1 VGRILLS
8 YILVGQGLI
17 NVAIKGISKQER
29 EQYYNALEKSDR
41 CFNELHRLIEKNK
54 KLIPVDV
61 NKVIKAEEFNPFT
74 AMINGLLKETIS
86 RLEGGQLTNLNKET
100 ILPLR
105 DLAKLYDYSQDYL
118 RNLINRGQLKAH
130 KKGKLWYV
138 RVQDL
143 ADHINKQK

>member
-61 NKVIKAEEFNPFT
+61 NKVIKAEEFNP
-74 AMINGLLKETIS
+74 LLKETIS